1 MNKEDLCYLSATEM
15 AKAVRDK
22 QLSPVEISEAVL
34 ERIEELNPKLNAFF
48 TVTAELAMEAA
59 KRAEAAVA
67 TGGPLG
73 ALHGV
78 PVSFKDSMHTRGVRT
93 TLGSKILEHNVPDE
107 NAPVVE
113 RVLSAGAIM
122 LGKTTM
128 PEFAWKAMT
137 DSPLQGITRNPW
149 NLECTPGGSSGG
161 ASAQIAAGMGPLAMG
176 TDGGGS
182 IRIPASF
189 AGIYGIKPSFGR
201 IPVYPSSAFDAL
213 SHTGPMTRTVADAAL
228 ALAVASGPHPADRL
242 SLEGPA
248 ADHTEALK
256 AGIAGLRVCWSRD
269 LGYATVDGQVK
280 DLTSAA
286 ARVFAELGCHV
297 EEATPDFGDFT
308 EVYRTFF
315 RTGVATSIGGFLD
328 EREDE
333 LDPGLV
339 NIGRAGLELSAVD
352 VGKAQVQRHQLYDRV
367 RRFFEKYDLLLTPS
381 VAVPPFRAGAPSP
394 EPEHG
399 HGENWIAWAPF
410 SFPFNLT
417 QVPAASV
424 PAGFSAEGLPVGLQI
439 VGPRLADIRVLQ
451 ASAAYETARPWTQ
464 HRPSI
469 GG

>member
-1 MNKEDLCYLSATEM
+1 MNKEDICYLPATDM
-15 AKAVRDK
+15 ARAVRDK
-22 QLSPVEISEAVL
+22 QLSPVEITEAVL
-34 ERIEELNPKLNAFF
+34 ERLEDLNPGLNAFF
-48 TVTAELAMEAA
+48 TVTADLAMEAA
-59 KRAEAAVA
+59 QRAEAAVA
-67 TGGPLG
+67 DGAPLG

-78 PVSFKDSMHTRGVRT
+78 PVSFKDSMITRDVPT
-93 TLGSKILEHNVPDE
+93 TVGSKIFEHNVPDE

-113 RVLSAGAIM
+113 RILSAGAIM

-137 DSPLQGITRNPW
+137 DSPLQGVTRNPW
-149 NLECTPGGSSGG
+149 NPECTPGGSSGG
-161 ASAQIAAGMGPLAMG
+161 ASAQIAAGLGPLAMG

-189 AGIYGIKPSFGR
+189 TGIYGIKPSFGR

-228 ALAVASGPHPADRL
+228 ALAVAGGPHPADRL
-242 SLEGPA
+242 SLEGAA

-256 AGIAGLRVCWSRD
+256 AGIAGLRVCWSPD
-269 LGYATVDGQVK
+269 LGHATVDPQVA

-286 ARVFAELGCHV
+286 AQVFAELGCHV
-297 EEATPDFGDFT
+297 EEATPDFGNYA

-315 RTGVATSIGGFLD
+315 RTGVATSIAGFLD
-328 EREDE
+328 EWEAE
-333 LDPGLV
+333 MDPGLV

-352 VGKAQVQRHQLYDRV
+352 VGRAQVERHRLYDRV
-367 RRFFEKYDLLLTPS
+367 RRFFDAYDLLLTPS

-399 HGENWIAWAPF
+399 HGEDWIAWAPF
-410 SFPFNLT
+410 SFPFNMT

-424 PAGFSAEGLPVGLQI
+424 PAGFTAGGLPVGLQI
-439 VGPRLADIRVLQ
+439 VGPRLADLRVLQ
-451 ASAAYETARPWTQ
+451 ASAAYEEARPWTQ
-464 HRPSI
+464 HRPDI